1 MKPFESK
8 LTSEFADQDW
18 EDYRDAWVEQ
28 YTQDLVRIGADE
40 RHAHAEATLQ
50 WDRHAPKNDWASR
63 DGRIESL
70 RQSTHN
76 C

>member
-28 YTQDLVRIGADE
+28 YTQELVRIGADG
-40 RHAHAEATLQ
+40 RHAHAEAMLQ
-50 WDRHAPKNDWASR
+50 WDRYALKKGWVPR
-63 DGRIESL
+63 DERIESL
-70 RQSTHN
+70 R
-76 C
+76 